1 MIDDKY
7 SIRNGVLEKIISE
20 ESQLNNIFYIEK
32 NPDIEN
38 LKDIGKTLI
47 TNYMYNV
54 PLIEILF
61 IS

>member
-20 ESQLNNIFYIEK
+20 ESQLNDIFYIEK